1 MPLKKYIPPRPNPV
15 SLGGTRVTSAPIQPS
30 PGPVLVPVPT
40 PTPTPPP
47 PTGPSFSNAFSN
59 AFDI

>member
-30 PGPVLVPVPT
+30 PGPVLVPVPA
-40 PTPTPPP
+40 PAP